1 MIIQDVEGMH
11 REYLLETARA
21 MAVAARTAPKGR
33 GSDNLVIRIVT
44 DDDVTPIVATMREIG
59 RSSGQAFF
67 ERDAAN
73 VERAGIVVLLG
84 ARIEPLG
91 LKVCGMC
98 GFADCDEKR
107 LHPTVP
113 CVFNTGDLGI
123 ALGSAVA
130 VAADRR
136 VDNRIMYTVGQAVK
150 KLGWLGDEVSV
161 IYGIPLSATSK
172 SPFFDRPA
180 AQ

>member
-1 MIIQDVEGMH
+1 MIIQDQDDMQ
-11 REYLLETARA
+11 RDYLLATARA

-33 GSDNLVIRIVT
+33 GTDNLVVRIVT
-44 DDDVTPIVATMREIG
+44 DDDVAPIVATMREIG
-59 RSSGQAFF
+59 RATGQAFF

-73 VERAGIVVLLG
+73 VEQAGIVVLLG
-84 ARIEPLG
+84 TRIEPLG

-98 GFADCDEKR
+98 GFADCEEKR
-107 LHPTVP
+107 RHPAVP

-150 KLGWLGDEVSV
+150 RLGWLGKDVPV
-161 IYGIPLSATSK
+161 IYGIPLSASAK

-180 AQ
+180 AH